1 MNENT
6 SHKLANSTMRRL
18 QRTIGLAIAF
28 GSIGS
33 ASLTLISRT
42 AVYDE
47 SLRASLSYFDVWF
60 TAIWIPVGLYTAFS
74 RRRIVQW
81 MQVYSCF
88 FYACASAANSEPND
102 LTSLV
107 FFGVGL
113 SIGLAYNVL
122 TRRPLLTLGPVIP
135 LYVAGVII
143 SVTRWTDQP
152 TIFIILWFT
161 GAGMVCMM
169 FWGVSRAAWH
179 EIKRR
184 EADFEEQ
191 VRLRT
196 EALEKAESLR
206 DRNATLLRELHHRT
220 KNSLQIVASLLSIQ
234 QEEQRES
241 HASIVEIL
249 GEAERRVQTMAKTH
263 EMFHQTAGVSVVE
276 IEAFVKAIIEGY
288 LRSGLITS
296 LHISTDGVERV
307 AVKMET
313 AIPLGLIINELF
325 SNIVKHAYAQ
335 DLPDRPAWVFLN
347 HRKGVLTVD
356 IEDHGIGI
364 PESVGIDDPKSGGL
378 RIVRALADQI
388 DAELSLRRDPFTMW
402 TVRTP
407 LAPDA

>member
-1 MNENT
+1 MT
-6 SHKLANSTMRRL
+6 VFDYSMLDAASHSN
-18 QRTIGLAIAF
+18 
-28 GSIGS
+28 
-33 ASLTLISRT
+33 
-42 AVYDE
+42 
-47 SLRASLSYFDVWF
+47 VWF
-60 TAIWIPVGLYTAFS
+60 TAIWIPVGFYTAFS
-74 RRRIVQW
+74 KKRVAQW
-81 MQVYSCF
+81 IQT
-88 FYACASAANSEPND
+88 YACLFFACVGAFSADQNE

-107 FFGVGL
+107 YFGVGVAL
-113 SIGLAYNVL
+113 GIAYEIFGEKPFI
-122 TRRPLLTLGPVIP
+122 RLGPAALI
-135 LYVAGVII
+135 YVVGLVA
-143 SVTRWTDQP
+143 SVYAWTDRAAV
-152 TIFIILWFT
+152 FIMLWIT
-161 GAGMVCMM
+161 GVGMVCVMY
-169 FWGVSRAAWH
+169 WAIGKAAWQ
-179 EIKRR
+179 EVNRR
-184 EADFEEQ
+184 KAHLEEQ
-191 VRLRT
+191 IHLSA

-407 LAPDA
+407 FAAARGSNEIEA